1 MADESFKR
9 EFLETHNAYRK
20 KHGAPPM
27 TLSNDL
33 NSSAQSW
40 ADNLMAKDR
49 LAHSTTKDGENV
61 FTMYG
66 SAGIVLKGK
75 EAVESWY
82 NEIKDYQW
90 SNPGFAGNTGHFT
103 QVVWKSST
111 ELGVGMATNGKKVYV
126 VGQYRPAGNI
136 NTREYF
142 QENVLQL
149 E

>member
-1 MADESFKR
+1 
-9 EFLETHNAYRK
+9 
-20 KHGAPPM
+20 M
-27 TLSNDL
+27 TFSNDL

-40 ADNLMAKDR
+40 ADHLMATDK
-49 LAHSTTKDGENV
+49 LSHSTTEDGENV

-66 SAGIVLKGK
+66 SAGIVLTGK

-90 SNPGFAGNTGHFT
+90 SNPGFASNTGHFT

-136 NTREYF
+136 NTREHF
-142 QENVLQL
+142 QENVLQ
-149 E
+149 